1 MRKIFWFCAYVSIIG
16 FSLVVLACSAS
27 NDTGASSSKPSEQ
40 KLDLPTETSPSTS
53 STPTPTKTRASIF
66 KDSRDPDRKAPEF
79 VGLDGWLN
87 SDPFKLED
95 KLGQVVLIDF
105 WTYTCVNCIRT
116 LPHIK
121 DWHDKYGDKGLVIL
135 GIHAPEF
142 EFEKIPAN
150 VSMARNDHGLK
161 YPIAQDNDLQ
171 TWKAFENQFWPA
183 KYLIDKDGW
192 IRFSHFGEGAYIETE
207 NQIRRLLIEAG
218 SDIESVE
225 ISSDPEPARDD
236 RAWKQSDPFE
246 AQTRELYAGFLRNA
260 GALRAGYPPY
270 VLNKEFYSVPGQ
282 TLMYEDPGD
291 HKNHHIYLQGEW
303 LNGPEELIHSRETE
317 NYEDYLA
324 INFKA
329 IEVNVVLSIKDQ
341 PYNVRVL
348 IDGRPLAL
356 DEAGTHI
363 SFDDQGNS
371 FVAVGASD
379 MYHIVQLPE
388 YSNHELQ
395 LTSNSDQL
403 SIYAFTFGSYLS
415 PQP

>member
-1 MRKIFWFCAYVSIIG
+1 MRNTFWFCAYVAIIG
-16 FSLVVLACSAS
+16 VSLVVLACSAS
-27 NDTGASSSKPSEQ
+27 NGAEEPSSQPSKQ
-40 KLDLPTETSPSTS
+40 KLDSSAETNASVS
-53 STPTPTKTRASIF
+53 PTPTKTRASLF
-66 KDSRDPDRKAPEF
+66 TGRRDSDRKAPEF

-116 LPHIK
+116 LPYIK

-135 GIHAPEF
+135 GVHAPEF

-161 YPIAQDNDLQ
+161 YPIAQDNDMQ

-183 KYLIDKDGW
+183 KYLIDKAGW

-218 SDIESVE
+218 SDLESVE
-225 ISSDPEPARDD
+225 ISSDTEPVRDD

-270 VLNKEFYSVPGQ
+270 VSNKEFYSVPGQ
-282 TLMYEDPGD
+282 NLVYKDPGE

-303 LNGPEELIHSRETE
+303 LNGPEELIHSRKTE

-329 IEVNVVLSIKDQ
+329 IEVNVVLSIKNQ

-356 DEAGTHI
+356 NEAGTDI

-371 FVAVGASD
+371 FVEVGTSD

-388 YSNHELQ
+388 YSKHELQ
-395 LTSNSDQL
+395 LSSNSNQL

-415 PQP
+415 PQPGQ

>member
-1 MRKIFWFCAYVSIIG
+1 MRKTFWFCAYVAIIG
-16 FSLVVLACSAS
+16 VSLVVLACSAS
-27 NDTGASSSKPSEQ
+27 NGAEEPSSQPSKQ
-40 KLDLPTETSPSTS
+40 KLDSSAETNASVS
-53 STPTPTKTRASIF
+53 PTPTKARASLF
-66 KDSRDPDRKAPEF
+66 TGRRDSDRKAPEF

-95 KLGQVVLIDF
+95 MLGQVVLIDF

-116 LPHIK
+116 LPYIK

-135 GIHAPEF
+135 GVHAPEF

-161 YPIAQDNDLQ
+161 YPIAQDNDMQ

-183 KYLIDKDGW
+183 KYLIDKAGW

-218 SDIESVE
+218 SDLESVE
-225 ISSDPEPARDD
+225 ISSDTEPVRDD

-270 VLNKEFYSVPGQ
+270 VSNKEFYSVPGQ
-282 TLMYEDPGD
+282 NLVYKDPGE

-303 LNGPEELIHSRETE
+303 LNGPEELIHSRKTE

-329 IEVNVVLSIKDQ
+329 IEVNVVLSIKNQ

-356 DEAGTHI
+356 NEAGTDI

-371 FVAVGASD
+371 FVEVGTSD

-388 YSNHELQ
+388 YSKHELQ
-395 LTSNSDQL
+395 LSSNSSQL

-415 PQP
+415 PQPGQ